1 MRLLYLFV
9 RKDCTNLMANT
20 FKGGIHVPENKNTC
34 LCPIQ
39 ELPAPKTVCIPMQQ
53 HIGAPAAPLVKKGD
67 TVCMGE
73 IIGKTDSGLSCPV
86 HASVSGTVKDIEVR
100 PSYSGHG
107 KTTYVVIENDFQN
120 TLHESIKPYPKALS
134 ETTSDEIIEIVKN
147 AGISGMGGAA
157 FPTYAKIASA
167 IGKATELIVNC
178 AECEPYI
185 TANHRLMLEEPE
197 RIIEGTKILL
207 KATGINHAIIAI
219 ENNKEDAAEVLKN
232 AIGNDAHFE
241 VVLLKTKYPQGDE
254 RQLMYALK
262 GVELPAGKLPADVG
276 CVIFNA
282 ETCAAVCSAFTKGMP
297 LISRIVTV
305 DGDAVNE
312 PKNVRVP
319 LGTSYSDVFDFCG
332 GVTEN
337 ISRIISGG
345 PMMGTSQWDYNAVV
359 VKNTSALLVLSKEH
373 NQPVIEDAACIHCGK
388 CVSVCP
394 MHLMPNYLA
403 QFAKAD
409 NNEMCEKFN
418 LLSCVECGCCTYIC
432 PGRVPIVQHIRD
444 KKAQLLA
451 IRKKMAAQAAEKM

>member
-1 MRLLYLFV
+1 
-9 RKDCTNLMANT
+9 MAYT

-39 ELPAPKTVCIPMQQ
+39 ELPAPNTVYIPMQQ
-53 HIGAPAAPLVKKGD
+53 HIGAPATPLVKKGD
-67 TVCMGE
+67 YVCMGQ

-107 KTTYVVIENDFQN
+107 KTTYIVIENDFQN
-120 TLHESIKPYPKALS
+120 TLDESIKPYPKALS
-134 ETTSDEIIEIVKN
+134 ETTSEEIIDIVKN

-157 FPTYAKIASA
+157 FPTYAKISSA

-207 KATGINHAIIAI
+207 RATGINHAILAL
-219 ENNKEDAAEVLKN
+219 EDNKEDAAEVLRKT
-232 AIGNDAHFE
+232 IGNDTHFE

-282 ETCAAVCSAFTKGMP
+282 ETCAAVHSAFTKGMP
-297 LISRIVTV
+297 LIRRIVTV

-319 LGTSYSDVFDFCG
+319 LGTSFSDVFEFCG

-359 VKNTSALLVLSKEH
+359 VKNTSALLVLSEEYH
-373 NQPVIEDAACIHCGK
+373 QPVVEDAACIHCGK

-403 QFAKAD
+403 QFAKVD
-409 NNEMCEKFN
+409 NDEMCEKFN

-444 KKAQLLA
+444 KKAQILA
-451 IRKKMAAQAAEKM
+451 NRKKMAAQAAEKM